1 MLKNKLS
8 KFLVSVFALAVVFGA
23 LVFVS
28 SGKVL
33 ADGDDGYIPDGFV
46 LDEEDGWYKK
56 KIDGRNCKLLNQV
69 IINTRCGGGLPCE
82 GSYVAGV
89 SDDYFVAED
98 LVITKGISIDDG
110 YSLNIY
116 LNGKKNNIF
125 IARGCILYYYKY
137 SKKNV
142 FLLVERSLYGGHEIL
157 VYKFSGNTI
166 KQVQELK
173 TSCFSAPNIK
183 SASGKKLTII
193 LSPYH
198 NNQIKCLKNYNLPN
212 WRNVEF
218 KKIYK
223 ISTSAHKFKSS
234 SNFVKPVKAYP
245 LYYYGS
251 GTYATSSDSLKDN
264 GKGVKL
270 KYGKKYTLKQA
281 RIVPYTQN
289 GFKMDYARFQVADS
303 KGNTGWF
310 DSREDL
316 NFYYSKQ

>member
-1 MLKNKLS
+1 MKKIHSL
-8 KFLVSVFALAVVFGA
+8 FLVALFILTTMLLSCSAFAATK
-23 LVFVS
+23 LVELKEAGKEYRSYDFNGDGKADKFKADFV
-28 SGKVL
+28 GVEN
-33 ADGDDGYIPDGFV
+33 GYI
-46 LDEEDGWYKK
+46 
-56 KIDGRNCKLLNQV
+56 
-69 IINTRCGGGLPCE
+69 
-82 GSYVAGV
+82 
-89 SDDYFVAED
+89 
-98 LVITKGISIDDG
+98 
-110 YSLNIY
+110 NIY

>member
-1 MLKNKLS
+1 MKKIHSL
-8 KFLVSVFALAVVFGA
+8 FLVALFILTTMLLSCSAFAATK
-23 LVFVS
+23 LVELKEAGKEYRSYDFNGDGKSDKFKADFV
-28 SGKVL
+28 GVEN
-33 ADGDDGYIPDGFV
+33 GYI
-46 LDEEDGWYKK
+46 
-56 KIDGRNCKLLNQV
+56 
-69 IINTRCGGGLPCE
+69 
-82 GSYVAGV
+82 
-89 SDDYFVAED
+89 
-98 LVITKGISIDDG
+98 
-110 YSLNIY
+110 NIY